1 MSKALVL
8 LSDGAEEMETVISV
22 DVLRRGE
29 VSGFDA
35 NCLPSE
41 LLPLNAQKIQHKY
54 YFSKKHDLV
63 NCGSWECPVDTPAW
77 LLILN

>member
-1 MSKALVL
+1 MRLVKINRLYVNFFKNRRFLSTMSKALVL

-35 NCLPSE
+35 KLPPIRITS
-41 LLPLNAQKIQHKY
+41 LDAQKKSTQ
-54 YFSKKHDLV
+54 V
-63 NCGSWECPVDTPAW
+63 
-77 LLILN
+77 LLF